1 MAAHAITSHDINAL
15 TGRTYPEL
23 GSAGSSLRALLR
35 QLAAWYE
42 GYRRYRE
49 TVAELSRL
57 SDYVLADIGIS
68 RHQIREIAQAM
79 RRRVA

>member
-23 GSAGSSLRALLR
+23 EPRGSSLRALLR
-35 QLAAWYE
+35 QLAVWYE

-57 SDYVLADIGIS
+57 SDYVLADIGIG
-68 RHQIREIAQAM
+68 RHQIHEIAQAT
-79 RRRVA
+79 RTRAA